1 MRQRPQVQRPHGQG
15 ANPNLRLV
23 SADQQNHRRP
33 TLKHASQLALAALL
47 SGLSLA
53 ASAADSHS
61 IGPGQ
66 RFYEKTCAKCHEA
79 GIGPVIKGRGFPPAT
94 YVIIARNGM
103 NAMPS
108 FRVTDIDDA
117 TLEDLANYLSKTE
130 APKAAEPAKK

>member
-1 MRQRPQVQRPHGQG
+1 M
-15 ANPNLRLV
+15 
-23 SADQQNHRRP
+23 
-33 TLKHASQLALAALL
+33 KHASKLTLAALL
-47 SGLSLA
+47 SGLTFA
-53 ASAADSHS
+53 ASAADTQS

-94 YVIIARNGM
+94 YMVIARNGM
-103 NAMPS
+103 NAMPA

-130 APKAAEPAKK
+130 APKTAAPVKK

>member
-1 MRQRPQVQRPHGQG
+1 M
-15 ANPNLRLV
+15 
-23 SADQQNHRRP
+23 
-33 TLKHASQLALAALL
+33 KHASQLALAALL

-53 ASAADSHS
+53 ASAADSHN

-117 TLEDLANYLSKTE
+117 TLSDLGVYISKTQ
-130 APKAAEPAKK
+130 PPAAAKK